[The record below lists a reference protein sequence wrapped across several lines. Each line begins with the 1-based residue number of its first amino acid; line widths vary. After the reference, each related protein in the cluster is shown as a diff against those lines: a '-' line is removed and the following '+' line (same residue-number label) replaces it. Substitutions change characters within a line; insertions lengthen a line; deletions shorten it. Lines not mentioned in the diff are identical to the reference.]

1 MGNNRGKTP
10 QAPLPSGEKP
20 RRKSVFQRFEEHI
33 WGTQDEA
40 EQGFNVF
47 FKRWLQI
54 LDRAFIGFYKNKCF
68 ESASALTYTS
78 ILTIVPLLALL
89 LAVLKGFGVHQS
101 VHDAMRKLPFV
112 QALRV
117 ESIQP
122 PDNRVRL
129 KPVRVP
135 GTTSATLPIAPPA
148 APDDET
154 TSPLPLMVRIGSDA
168 TTTTSPT
175 TVLTGEQVADQIFI
189 FVENTNI
196 SNLGVIGLLG
206 LLGAVMA
213 LLSRI
218 ENAMNE
224 AWAVHRSRTFARKL
238 SDYLN
243 MLVIVL
249 LMLAGLSVTVTAKVS
264 DVTGFFNRIGIEGM
278 GETLLKAVP
287 YLIVWPAFVF
297 MYFYIPNTRV
307 KPKSALVSGFVAG
320 TLFQILQ
327 VVFIRTQI
335 LVGKYN
341 KIYGIF
347 AIILIVLVWAYF
359 SWCIVLWGA
368 EVCSAHQNLRDWRR
382 RRRRWT
388 GTPAERETL
397 ALRVAALL
405 AAPLL
410 AKEGA
415 KRMDAGDLADTLM
428 LPLEPVGEIID
439 LFQNNGLL
447 IQSAEDGAF
456 IFARSPESITALDLL
471 RLVRQGTM
479 EPAAGANGW
488 LGPVAREVE
497 PVLAGKTLKSLV
509 ELPLD
514 DIKTFF
520 F

>member
-1 MGNNRGKTP
+1 M
-10 QAPLPSGEKP
+10 
-20 RRKSVFQRFEEHI
+20 
-33 WGTQDEA
+33 
-40 EQGFNVF
+40 
-47 FKRWLQI
+47 
-54 LDRAFIGFYKNKCF
+54 
-68 ESASALTYTS
+68 
-78 ILTIVPLLALL
+78 
-89 LAVLKGFGVHQS
+89 
-101 VHDAMRKLPFV
+101 
-112 QALRV
+112 
-117 ESIQP
+117 
-122 PDNRVRL
+122 
-129 KPVRVP
+129 
-135 GTTSATLPIAPPA
+135 
-148 APDDET
+148 
-154 TSPLPLMVRIGSDA
+154 
-168 TTTTSPT
+168 
-175 TVLTGEQVADQIFI
+175 
-189 FVENTNI
+189 
-196 SNLGVIGLLG
+196 
-206 LLGAVMA
+206 
-213 LLSRI
+213 
-218 ENAMNE
+218 
-224 AWAVHRSRTFARKL
+224 
-238 SDYLN
+238 
-243 MLVIVL
+243 
-249 LMLAGLSVTVTAKVS
+249 
-264 DVTGFFNRIGIEGM
+264 
-278 GETLLKAVP
+278 
-287 YLIVWPAFVF
+287 
-297 MYFYIPNTRV
+297 
-307 KPKSALVSGFVAG
+307 
-320 TLFQILQ
+320 
-327 VVFIRTQI
+327 
-335 LVGKYN
+335 
-341 KIYGIF
+341 
-347 AIILIVLVWAYF
+347 
-359 SWCIVLWGA
+359 LWGA